1 MTTFGTANMIAQSV
15 NVNFPDLRLWH
26 CLCYNMRMNKTV
38 KIIKV
43 GNSAAIILP
52 KRDLDRLQAKVG
64 DVLTKLDTDRGL
76 ELKPYDA
83 DFDAQ
88 MQVAREVMAQRK
100 RALRELAK

>member
-1 MTTFGTANMIAQSV
+1 
-15 NVNFPDLRLWH
+15 
-26 CLCYNMRMNKTV
+26 MNETV

-64 DVLTKLDTDRGL
+64 DVLTKLDTESGF
-76 ELKPYDA
+76 ELKRYDA

-88 MQVAREVMAQRK
+88 MQVARDVMAKRK

>member
-1 MTTFGTANMIAQSV
+1 
-15 NVNFPDLRLWH
+15 
-26 CLCYNMRMNKTV
+26 MNETV

-43 GNSAAIILP
+43 GNSAAVILP
-52 KRDLDRLQAKVG
+52 KRDLDRLQAKIG
-64 DVLTKLDTDRGL
+64 DVLSKSDTDTGL

-88 MQVAREVMAQRK
+88 MQAAREVMARRK

>member
-1 MTTFGTANMIAQSV
+1 
-15 NVNFPDLRLWH
+15 
-26 CLCYNMRMNKTV
+26 MNETV

-43 GNSAAIILP
+43 GNSAAVILP

-64 DVLTKLDTDRGL
+64 DVLTKLDTDSGF
-76 ELKPYDA
+76 ELKPFDS

-88 MQVAREVMAQRK
+88 MQVARNVMVNRK

>member
-1 MTTFGTANMIAQSV
+1 
-15 NVNFPDLRLWH
+15 
-26 CLCYNMRMNKTV
+26 MNETV

-43 GNSAAIILP
+43 GNSAAVILP

-64 DVLTKLDTDRGL
+64 DMLSKADTDAGF

-83 DFDAQ
+83 DFDVQ
-88 MQVAREVMAQRK
+88 MQAARDVMARRK

>member
-1 MTTFGTANMIAQSV
+1 
-15 NVNFPDLRLWH
+15 
-26 CLCYNMRMNKTV
+26 MNETV

-64 DVLTKLDTDRGL
+64 DVLTKRDTDGGL

-83 DFDAQ
+83 DFDSQIQA
-88 MQVAREVMAQRK
+88 AREVMARRK

>member
-1 MTTFGTANMIAQSV
+1 
-15 NVNFPDLRLWH
+15 
-26 CLCYNMRMNKTV
+26 MNETV

-64 DVLTKLDTDRGL
+64 DVLTKFETESGL
-76 ELKPYDA
+76 ELKRYDA

-88 MQVAREVMAQRK
+88 MQVARDVMAKRK

>member
-1 MTTFGTANMIAQSV
+1 
-15 NVNFPDLRLWH
+15 
-26 CLCYNMRMNKTV
+26 MNETV

-43 GNSAAIILP
+43 GNSAAVILP

-64 DVLTKLDTDRGL
+64 DVLTKSDTDTGL

-88 MQVAREVMAQRK
+88 MRAAREVMARRK

>member
-1 MTTFGTANMIAQSV
+1 
-15 NVNFPDLRLWH
+15 
-26 CLCYNMRMNKTV
+26 MNETV

-43 GNSAAIILP
+43 GNSAAVILP

-64 DVLTKLDTDRGL
+64 DVLTKLDTDNGF
-76 ELKPYDA
+76 ELKPYDV

-88 MQVAREVMAQRK
+88 MQVAREVMAKRK

>member
-1 MTTFGTANMIAQSV
+1 
-15 NVNFPDLRLWH
+15 
-26 CLCYNMRMNKTV
+26 MNKTV

-76 ELKPYDA
+76 EIKPYDA

-88 MQVAREVMAQRK
+88 KQVAREVMAQRK

>member
-1 MTTFGTANMIAQSV
+1 
-15 NVNFPDLRLWH
+15 
-26 CLCYNMRMNKTV
+26 MNETV

-52 KRDLDRLQAKVG
+52 KRDLDRLQAAVG
-64 DVLTKLDTDRGL
+64 DMLTKVETENGF
-76 ELKPYDA
+76 ELKPCDA

-88 MQVAREVMAQRK
+88 MAMAREVMARRK

>member
-1 MTTFGTANMIAQSV
+1 
-15 NVNFPDLRLWH
+15 
-26 CLCYNMRMNKTV
+26 MNDTV

-64 DVLTKLDTDRGL
+64 DVLSKSDTATGF

-88 MQVAREVMAQRK
+88 MKAAREVMARRK

>member
-1 MTTFGTANMIAQSV
+1 MISQSANV
-15 NVNFPDLRLWH
+15 HFPDLQLWSH
-26 CLCYNMRMNKTV
+26 LCYNIRMNKTV

>member
-1 MTTFGTANMIAQSV
+1 
-15 NVNFPDLRLWH
+15 
-26 CLCYNMRMNKTV
+26 MNETV

-64 DVLTKLDTDRGL
+64 DVLTKRDTDSGL
-76 ELKPYDA
+76 ELKPYDV

-88 MQVAREVMAQRK
+88 MQAAREVMARRK

>member
-1 MTTFGTANMIAQSV
+1 M
-15 NVNFPDLRLWH
+15 R
-26 CLCYNMRMNKTV
+26 YNDRMNETV

-43 GNSAAIILP
+43 GNSAAVILP

-64 DVLTKLDTDRGL
+64 DVLLKHDTDSGF

-88 MQVAREVMAQRK
+88 MQAAREVMARRK

>member
-1 MTTFGTANMIAQSV
+1 
-15 NVNFPDLRLWH
+15 
-26 CLCYNMRMNKTV
+26 MNETV

-64 DVLTKLDTDRGL
+64 DVLTKLDTDTGL
-76 ELKPYDA
+76 ELKPYNA

-88 MQVAREVMAQRK
+88 MQIARKVMAQRK
-100 RALRELAK
+100 HALRELAK

>member
-1 MTTFGTANMIAQSV
+1 M
-15 NVNFPDLRLWH
+15 
-26 CLCYNMRMNKTV
+26 CYNMCMNETV

-43 GNSAAIILP
+43 GNSAAVIVP

-64 DVLTKLDTDRGL
+64 DVLSKSDTESGF

-88 MQVAREVMAQRK
+88 MQVAREVMARRK